1 MEHTYFG
8 PILVVFVYDQTCQ
21 IDRVLSKQVNWLYKI
36 INLKNSLQTFKT
48 LQIYKIHIDG
58 SNVKLGNL
66 TAHPRSKV
74 RPNQK
79 TLHGFMEG
87 FRQFLAKNQ
96 NP

>member
-1 MEHTYFG
+1 MTK
-8 PILVVFVYDQTCQ
+8 LVRLT
-21 IDRVLSKQVNWLYKI
+21 RVLSKQVNWLYKI

-66 TAHPRSKV
+66 TAYPRSKV

-79 TLHGFMEG
+79 TL
-87 FRQFLAKNQ
+87 QKSLAKYQ